1 MGPPVLPATLAK
13 SATDIGLIF
22 SARAP
27 SGLTEPPENSTWSG
41 VASQS
46 LQARAHSSAL
56 ICLAASTMAM
66 EPEEAERL
74 PPARQLKPTEPVTPI
89 IGRTLPYGPPSSSAA
104 TAAREAARPPVSG

>member
-13 SATDIGLIF
+13 SATDIGLTF

-41 VASQS
+41 LASQS

-66 EPEEAERL
+66 EPDQHERL
-74 PPARQLKPTEPVTPI
+74 PPVWKLNPTDPVSPV
-89 IGRTLPYGPPSSSAA
+89 IGRTSPYASP
-104 TAAREAARPPVSG
+104 R